1 MCLGGR
7 QSTPAPTNVKDNSMY
22 YNGNVFD
29 PIPEEELE
37 TGTGDLMEQAIR
49 QSDAIDP
56 VNSSGLSIADANN
69 GSIRPRDLSG
79 N

>member
-7 QSTPAPTNVKDNSMY
+7 PSTPAPTNVKDNSMY

-37 TGTGDLMEQAIR
+37 TEASSMDTSNNSTNA
-49 QSDAIDP
+49 STP
-56 VNSSGLSIADANN
+56 TNSSGLSIAYANN

>member
-37 TGTGDLMEQAIR
+37 TETGSLMEQAVN
-49 QSDAIDP
+49 QSQSQSAM
-56 VNSSGLSIADANN
+56 NSSGLSIQDPNN
-69 GSIRPRDLSG
+69 GSVYS
-79 N
+79 

>member
-29 PIPEEELE
+29 PLPEEE
-37 TGTGDLMEQAIR
+37 QAAMIMDNVVDFNSGEKGKNKNK
-49 QSDAIDP
+49 QSYG
-56 VNSSGLSIADANN
+56 NSSGLGIGDPSDGGIN
-69 GSIRPRDLSG
+69 I
-79 N
+79 